1 MLGFETKQD
10 ILLTPLA
17 AVRVSLFGSFQLLA
31 PDGAEIVISNRRAR
45 ALLAML
51 CLAPEEPIDRDHLS
65 KILWPGRFEAQAR
78 ASLRQCLLDL
88 GKLLAVADCD
98 LLSISRSRISL
109 NVKAV
114 TSDLAVFETALAKQQ
129 YLEATNLLISIGAQ
143 PLLDQMHF
151 GDDFGN
157 WLDSHRRQIELR
169 LQSAVS
175 KALSALE
182 RNDDLVDHAQ
192 LLNSWSVRYPS
203 ADAIDET
210 DGRTSG
216 TVNNGSALK
225 EPASYSVGVIP
236 LESAGAKDENLLAD
250 DVSRDLVSMLSRAPH
265 LSVAAFDAGL
275 RSKLEQSSPA
285 EVGRSLNVH
294 YIVSGSLVCRAD
306 RLVLR
311 IGLVNVST
319 NAHILSW
326 RFDEDIDQFYARLD
340 DFMLDLSTPILSEIQ
355 IDGASTAHLRG
366 QSNINGFEGVQSIE
380 MLRALYSESRAS
392 KIVEHFRDLI
402 EREPANAVARG
413 SLAVQLVQN
422 VVNRWTH
429 TPAATQAEA
438 CRLIERA
445 LAMAPNDPDVLM
457 AAGIVPAML
466 VDPQSAIHY
475 LTRSLEINPN
485 NPHALAVL
493 GWQKCMLYRDETG
506 LDMIRAA
513 ERRAPHHPRFSVWA
527 AYRAICEVK
536 LGRLDKAAAA
546 HREASERNPNYYSP
560 HLHGAAWLALLK
572 RDEEARKAIDK
583 CLAILPHLTLED
595 YTAEIEKWEH
605 MLPDWLTREGC
616 VSAMGRVWPKTENST
631 SSN

>member
-1 MLGFETKQD
+1 M
-10 ILLTPLA
+10 
-17 AVRVSLFGSFQLLA
+17 
-31 PDGAEIVISNRRAR
+31 
-45 ALLAML
+45 
-51 CLAPEEPIDRDHLS
+51 
-65 KILWPGRFEAQAR
+65 
-78 ASLRQCLLDL
+78 
-88 GKLLAVADCD
+88 
-98 LLSISRSRISL
+98 
-109 NVKAV
+109 NVEAV
-114 TSDLAVFETALAKQQ
+114 TTDLAVLETTLAKQQ
-129 YLEATNLLISIGAQ
+129 YLQATDQLISIGAQ

-151 GDDFGN
+151 GDEFGI
-157 WLDSHRRQIELR
+157 WLDSRRRQTELR
-169 LQSAVS
+169 IQSAVS
-175 KALSALE
+175 NALMTLKRANNIADYE
-182 RNDDLVDHAQ
+182 Q
-192 LLNSWSVRYPS
+192 LLNSWSVRNPP
-203 ADAIDET
+203 ANAITET
-210 DGRTSG
+210 DGRTSA
-216 TVNNGSALK
+216 TFNDESALE

-250 DVSRDLVSMLSRAPH
+250 DVSRDLIAMLSRAPH

-294 YIVSGSLVCRAD
+294 YIVSGSLARRAD
-306 RLVLR
+306 RFVLR
-311 IGLVNVST
+311 VGLVNVST

-326 RFDEDIDQFYARLD
+326 RFDEDIDQFYARPD

-355 IDGASTAHLRG
+355 IDEASKAHLRSEG
-366 QSNINGFEGVQSIE
+366 KIDGFEVVQSIE
-380 MLRALYSESRAS
+380 MLRALYSERRAS
-392 KIVEHFRDLI
+392 KIVEHLRELI
-402 EREPANAVARG
+402 ERDPANAVATG
-413 SLAVQLVQN
+413 SLAIQLVQN
-422 VVNRWTH
+422 VVNRWTQ

-445 LAMAPNDPDVLM
+445 LAMSPNDPDVLM

-466 VDPQSAIHY
+466 VNPQSAIHY
-475 LTRSLEINPN
+475 LTRSLAINPN

-493 GWQKCMLYRDETG
+493 GWQKCMLYQDEAG
-506 LDMIRAA
+506 LDMIRDA

-572 RDEEARKAIDK
+572 RDEEARMAIDK

-605 MLPDWLTREGC
+605 MLPDWLTREEC

>member
-1 MLGFETKQD
+1 VGFEKKQY
-10 ILLTPLA
+10 ILAKPTA
-17 AVRVSLFGSFQLLA
+17 AVRASLFGSFQLTA
-31 PDGAEIVISNRRAR
+31 PDGGEVVISNRRAR
-45 ALLAML
+45 ALFAML
-51 CLAPEEPIDRDHLS
+51 CLAPDEPIDRDHLS
-65 KILWPGRFEAQAR
+65 KLLWPGRFEAQAR

-88 GKLLAVADCD
+88 SKLLTAADCD
-98 LLSISRSRISL
+98 LLDISRSRISL
-109 NVKAV
+109 KLEAV
-114 TSDLAVFETALAKQQ
+114 ITDLAALEAALVNQQ
-129 YLEATNLLISIGAQ
+129 YLEAAGQLLSIGAK

-157 WLDSHRRQIELR
+157 WLDSRRRQTELR

-175 KALSALE
+175 KALLTLKQ
-182 RNDDLVDHAQ
+182 NDNVADYEQ
-192 LLNSWSVRYPS
+192 LLNSWSVRNPS
-203 ADAIDET
+203 ADAINEA
-210 DGRTSG
+210 DGRASDTFNDEPASD
-216 TVNNGSALK
+216 

-236 LESAGAKDENLLAD
+236 LENAGAKDENLLAD
-250 DVSRDLVSMLSRAPH
+250 DVSRDLVAMLSRAPH

-294 YIVSGSLVCRAD
+294 YIVSGSLARRAD

-311 IGLVNVST
+311 VGLVNVST

-355 IDGASTAHLRG
+355 IDETSTAHLRG
-366 QSNINGFEGVQSIE
+366 EGKINGFEGVQSIE

-392 KIVEHFRDLI
+392 KIVEHLRELI
-402 EREPANAVARG
+402 KREPANAVARG

-422 VVNRWTH
+422 VVNRWTQ

-438 CRLIERA
+438 CRLVERA

-466 VDPQSAIHY
+466 VNPQSAIHY

-493 GWQKCMLYRDETG
+493 GWQKCMLYRDEAG
-506 LDMIRAA
+506 LNMIRAA

-572 RDEEARKAIDK
+572 RDQEARTAIDK
-583 CLAILPHLTLED
+583 CLAILPHLTLQD
-595 YTAEIEKWEH
+595 YTVEIEKWEH
-605 MLPDWLTREGC
+605 MLPDWLTQEEC
-616 VSAMGRVWPKTENST
+616 ISAMRRVWPEAENSA
-631 SSN
+631 SSH